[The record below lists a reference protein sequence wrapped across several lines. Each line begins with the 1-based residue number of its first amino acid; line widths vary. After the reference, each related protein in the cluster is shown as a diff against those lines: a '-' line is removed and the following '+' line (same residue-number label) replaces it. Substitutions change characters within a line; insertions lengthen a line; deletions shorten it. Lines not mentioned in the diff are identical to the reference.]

1 MSTKIK
7 LVNGRTITVYGA
19 HTKEDLKMIKA
30 LRNNQIIEAQS
41 RADIKRDNMFKCQYC
56 GGNGCTLCGW

>member
-7 LVNGRTITVYGA
+7 LFNGQLITIYGNYS
-19 HTKEDLKMIKA
+19 KEELNEIKKIRNDQ
-30 LRNNQIIEAQS
+30 LREAQS
-41 RADIKRDNMFKCQYC
+41 RADITRDKMFQCTAC